1 MNEEAGI
8 EKDNRTVSVLHIL
21 SDGALAIIDQTIDI
35 QSEIHTLEV
44 VDLSEEDIDYD
55 ELVSKIVSCNRV
67 ISW

>member
-21 SDGALAIIDQTIDI
+21 SDGVLPIIDQTIDI
-35 QSEIHTLEV
+35 QSGIHTLEV
-44 VDLSEEDIDYD
+44 VDLSKGDIDYD
-55 ELVSKIVSCNRV
+55 ELVSKIFCSSKV